1 MKKSSLPVII
11 CACFLIFALL
21 RYPAAM
27 LAASAESASLW
38 FTRVLPSLFPFMAA
52 CGLLLRLGAAERLGS
67 FLQPVM
73 KPLFGLP
80 GICAF
85 PFFLGILSGYPMGA
99 KITAML
105 YEKKL
110 LTKEDARHILVFS
123 NNPGPLFL
131 VGTVGAAFFHAP
143 FWGYALLLSA
153 FLGALAT
160 GMLWRFRRKTKS
172 HGSAHRYPSA
182 APVSPM
188 DALSSS
194 VSDSMATILQIGGY
208 MILFGALA
216 EAAEQSGLFSLLSRL
231 FSFLPVSSS
240 FLQGICTGLL
250 EMTNGAYLL
259 SAAGDALPVR
269 LTAAAFLVS
278 FGGLSILGQTFGVL
292 SGVPFSKRDYC
303 LAKLCNAA
311 FSALF
316 FHALFPLLQSRAES
330 AVPVFSLLTDTVSSP
345 LAHSALPL
353 LFFFCVLF
361 WAFRGKQKQ

>member
-1 MKKSSLPVII
+1 
-11 CACFLIFALL
+11 
-21 RYPAAM
+21 
-27 LAASAESASLW
+27 
-38 FTRVLPSLFPFMAA
+38 
-52 CGLLLRLGAAERLGS
+52 
-67 FLQPVM
+67 
-73 KPLFGLP
+73 
-80 GICAF
+80 
-85 PFFLGILSGYPMGA
+85 MGA

-110 LTKEDARHILVFS
+110 LTKEDARHVLVFS

-353 LFFFCVLF
+353 FFFCCVLL
-361 WAFRGKQKQ
+361 WAFRRKQKQ

>member
-110 LTKEDARHILVFS
+110 LTKEDARHVLVFS

-131 VGTVGAAFFHAP
+131 IGTVGAAFFHAP

-231 FSFLPVSSS
+231 FSFLPVSTG

-259 SAAGDALPVR
+259 STAGDALHAR

-330 AVPVFSLLTDTVSSP
+330 TVPAFSLLTGTVSSP

-361 WAFRGKQKQ
+361 WAFRRKQKQ

>member
-1 MKKSSLPVII
+1 MKKSSLAASV

-21 RYPAAM
+21 RYPEAM

-52 CGLLLRLGAAERLGS
+52 CGLLLRLGAAERLGG
-67 FLQPVM
+67 LLRPIM
-73 KPLFGLP
+73 KPVFGLP

-110 LTKEDARHILVFS
+110 LSAEEARHVLVFS

-131 VGTVGAAFFHAP
+131 VGTVGAAFFHVP

-160 GMLWRFRRKTKS
+160 GVLWRFKRKPAPYSPCRRF
-172 HGSAHRYPSA
+172 PSS

-188 DALSSS
+188 AALSSS

-216 EAAEQSGLFSLLSRL
+216 EAAEQAGFFGMLSRL
-231 FSFLPVSSS
+231 FSFLPFSAG
-240 FLQGICTGLL
+240 FLQGICAGLM

-259 SAAGDALPVR
+259 SAAGDALCPR

-292 SGVPFSKRDYC
+292 SGVPFSKREYC
-303 LAKLCNAA
+303 LAKLCNAC
-311 FSALF
+311 FSAF
-316 FHALFPLLQSRAES
+316 FFRALFPLLQSRAENS
-330 AVPVFSLLTDTVSSP
+330 VPVFSLFTDAAAFP

-353 LFFFCVLF
+353 LFFFSVLF
-361 WAFRGKQKQ
+361 WAFCRKQKR